1 MEFINSILPV
11 VYAVVG
17 VVLVWF
23 VVELAITV
31 RRARTVVEDVK
42 KQAEPTLASA
52 QRITADLEPVVKS
65 VQKMTESLEPAVDRV
80 DPLVERVS
88 LTVDAANLEIM
99 RLDGILEDVSEITGS
114 ASSAV
119 SAVEAVTS
127 APLAT
132 VNAMT
137 DRVRGAFRKSRASDE
152 SIELGQLK
160 SSSEG
165 VAENPAAALVSES
178 VDAVVRYAERKAAD
192 FEEKR
197 NEARADATAE
207 PETTED
213 ASTSE
218 GSFDARGKHA
228 RVAKR
233 QDAQYY
239 TYGDGR

>member
-1 MEFINSILPV
+1 MEVISSILPV
-11 VYAVVG
+11 VYVIVG

-42 KQAEPTLASA
+42 RQAEPTLASA

-65 VQKMTESLEPAVDRV
+65 VQKMTESLEPAVEKV

-119 SAVEAVTS
+119 NAVEAVTS

-137 DRVRGAFRKSRASDE
+137 DRVRGAFRKNRASEE
-152 SIELGQLK
+152 SIGLGQLK
-160 SSSEG
+160 SSTAEPS
-165 VAENPAAALVSES
+165 ENPAAALVSEG
-178 VDAVVRYAERKAAD
+178 VDAVVRYAEGKVASRAAKRD
-192 FEEKR
+192 AGEGDEAGAAQAPASEE
-197 NEARADATAE
+197 AVD
-207 PETTED
+207 P
-213 ASTSE
+213 
-218 GSFDARGKHA
+218 RGRHA
-228 RVAKR
+228 RPSKR
-233 QDAQYY
+233 QDSNYY
-239 TYGDGR
+239 TYGDDR